1 MSSQHPKITNIESD
15 YSGNTVLMSK
25 QGYQDLVGTSDGQN
39 LFWTT
44 DVKAELPIKMPSTGI
59 ASEIRPDTLSN
70 VMRKTAKER
79 GDAPALKIQ
88 RGKDLKEYTWTWNQ
102 YYGESFAFARSL
114 QAVGVE
120 ERKAVNIFG
129 YNSPEWAICFF
140 GSIIHNNVVS
150 GVYITNGPEACHYQA
165 EHSEAEVIV
174 VDTAEQL
181 KLYMGLI
188 DSLPMIKAVVAWGID
203 SVPAE
208 YASDSRVYTYKA
220 FLEIGKKVNDDEIT

>member
-1 MSSQHPKITNIESD
+1 M
-15 YSGNTVLMSK
+15 
-25 QGYQDLVGTSDGQN
+25 
-39 LFWTT
+39 
-44 DVKAELPIKMPSTGI
+44 
-59 ASEIRPDTLSN
+59 
-70 VMRKTAKER
+70 
-79 GDAPALKIQ
+79 
-88 RGKDLKEYTWTWNQ
+88 
-102 YYGESFAFARSL
+102 
-114 QAVGVE
+114 
-120 ERKAVNIFG
+120 NIFG